1 MCDIFTQNKH
11 TIHLIVSNLLTTRI
25 YSVVFICEKIR
36 EKNIMKWGFLLTALG
51 GVVLVGSAFA
61 VVQCVALNQYTT
73 CDLESYTLGISSLSD
88 IDLVCTTNGVETNVK
103 LISVGSSA
111 TTSSTIGGLVDDVD
125 VDRTAVTNLYC
136 YCKMVYPVVSSKWVY
151 AGKGGAGGYDCNW
164 TCGTALLN
172 NASFRQVV
180 FSSGNWLN

>member
-1 MCDIFTQNKH
+1 MGGASAQNKH
-11 TIHLIVSNLLTTRI
+11 TIPYNCFEPPGHSNL
-25 YSVVFICEKIR
+25 FG
-36 EKNIMKWGFLLTALG
+36 GFLFVKKIKEKGAMKSFLLVIVL
-51 GVVLVGSAFA
+51 GVVLSGPVFA

-73 CDLESYTLGISSLSD
+73 CDLESYTLGIGSLSD

-111 TTSSTIGGLVDDVD
+111 TVSSTVGTLVDDVN
-125 VDRTAVTNLYC
+125 VERTTLTNLYC

-172 NASFRQVV
+172 DASFRQVV